1 MGPYSNSLNE
11 MSIID
16 SIKEDDGHN
25 INRIIPEEGHLKREQ
40 KMSSGSVTGEQWVP
54 WANSLT
60 AWKHTWKAVGEAV
73 PERMGHFWR
82 GIFFFL
88 SEKSTNW
95 LINYKSLSL
104 D

>member
-40 KMSSGSVTGEQWVP
+40 KMSSGSVTGEQ
-54 WANSLT
+54 
-60 AWKHTWKAVGEAV
+60 
-73 PERMGHFWR
+73 
-82 GIFFFL
+82 
-88 SEKSTNW
+88 
-95 LINYKSLSL
+95 
-104 D
+104 